1 MGGHQTV
8 YLLTDERMA
17 LHGPIL
23 VHPSSSRIPSPPVL
37 CTSTSTSR
45 MSSNASSSS
54 SSTTQS
60 NSTNNNDNTMR
71 LAEANPQIHN
81 QQEQETEC
89 HHCHDE
95 PGNQDT
101 PHENANRITAIH
113 HRLLR
118 LEYKLVS
125 DMFPWV
131 QMYHQQEVLEE
142 PFTHG
147 TATTS
152 SSSTNMHHESQHQ
165 YYDNQHHDQYLQQQ
179 DDSLI
184 PKVNIRTRRFIP
196 LTCYPASRETIE
208 LCHTPEHYDR
218 MKRTSVLSDKELQ
231 ALAVPNDLYFNQWAF
246 LAACLAVGGVVECV
260 NAVTEEQALS
270 TRAIALV
277 RPPGH
282 HALEDSPM
290 GFCYFN
296 NVAIAARYAIQT
308 QRARKVFILDW
319 DIHHGNGIQEITYD
333 DPNIF
338 YLSIHRASKSEKH
351 WFYPGTGD
359 HDEVGSDSAKGTNL
373 NIVWGL
379 GGMGDTEY
387 AEAFRNVVLPALHA
401 FDPDLIIVASGLD
414 AAKGDLLGDCGLSP
428 AMYYAMTNS
437 LLNTCGQDI
446 PIVIAQEG
454 GYNPELNA
462 DCMEAIALAL
472 LNEPW
477 KEDPTA
483 YEELTFWSSKSLL
496 PQHTRAVLQAKNP
509 YTIERYYCC
518 PPGVAA
524 ERRDGTTNSKRSSS
538 TNNPSRPYSS
548 SSISNK
554 SKKSAAGTTS
564 TTSTHGKQKY
574 ARTRAHAFASIKR
587 TNQAFQKCIQNNPK
601 FWY

>member
-8 YLLTDERMA
+8 FLLTDERMA
-17 LHGPIL
+17 LHAPIPVSTRNTNNSMETQYL
-23 VHPSSSRIPSPPVL
+23 EQQQQQQPSSQEEAAVDHHHHDPG
-37 CTSTSTSR
+37 TS
-45 MSSNASSSS
+45 
-54 SSTTQS
+54 
-60 NSTNNNDNTMR
+60 
-71 LAEANPQIHN
+71 EAPY
-81 QQEQETEC
+81 
-89 HHCHDE
+89 
-95 PGNQDT
+95 
-101 PHENANRITAIH
+101 ENCKRITAIH

-131 QMYHQQEVLEE
+131 HTQQEES
-142 PFTHG
+142 G
-147 TATTS
+147 NTS
-152 SSSTNMHHESQHQ
+152 STSYTSNAAGGALSHRL
-165 YYDNQHHDQYLQQQ
+165 QHHPQ
-179 DDSLI
+179 DHDYSLV
-184 PKVNIRTRRFIP
+184 PKVNLRTRRFIP
-196 LTCYPASRETIE
+196 LACHPASRETIE
-208 LCHTPEHYDR
+208 LCHTPEHYDK
-218 MKRTSVLSDKELQ
+218 MKRTSILSEKEL
-231 ALAVPNDLYFNQWAF
+231 ADIAVPHDLYFNNWTF
-246 LAACLAVGGVVECV
+246 LAASLAVGGVVECV
-260 NAVTEEQALS
+260 NAVTHEHTSS

-282 HALEDSPM
+282 HALRDRPM

-296 NVAIAARYAIQT
+296 NVAVAAKHAIQT
-308 QRARKVFILDW
+308 HRARKVFVLDW
-319 DIHHGNGIQEITYD
+319 DIHHGNGIQDITYD

-359 HDEVGSDSAKGTNL
+359 HHEVGEESAKGTNL
-373 NIVWGL
+373 NVVWGL

-387 AEAFRNVVLPALHA
+387 AEAFRNVVLSALEA
-401 FDPDLIIVASGLD
+401 FDPDLIIVACGLD

-496 PQHTRAVLQAKNP
+496 PQHTRHVLQTKNP
-509 YTIERYYCC
+509 YTIERYYYH
-518 PPGVAA
+518 A
-524 ERRDGTTNSKRSSS
+524 EQEEEQSKGIASTTTSGHA
-538 TNNPSRPYSS
+538 TNNHHNHTKVP
-548 SSISNK
+548 
-554 SKKSAAGTTS
+554 
-564 TTSTHGKQKY
+564 
-574 ARTRAHAFASIKR
+574 RTRAHALASIKR
-587 TNQAFQKCIQNNPK
+587 TNQVFQKSIQSNPR